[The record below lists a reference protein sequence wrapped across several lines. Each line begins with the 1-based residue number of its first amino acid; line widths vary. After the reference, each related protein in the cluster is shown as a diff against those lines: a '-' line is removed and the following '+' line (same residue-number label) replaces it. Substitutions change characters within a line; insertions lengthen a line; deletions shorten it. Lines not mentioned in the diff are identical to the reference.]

1 MAFDVKI
8 GNRTYEL
15 ARARDVLRAPWDV
28 EGARRQL
35 ERIEGWTEATARA
48 VLESVDRMPL
58 LRRADDDL
66 TELVARL
73 WVEGVLAVVVT
84 RAPARP
90 VDAPTVRD
98 LVEPHHLG
106 DLGQPTDPAAPP
118 RERPAALTWVSF
130 EIVDERGQPA
140 DGEFRCQLDAKL
152 DAGGLEQR
160 AHRYDELPVGTSSQL
175 YAERLRWPSSTVDE
189 PGITV
194 ADDAPPESPPAG
206 DDRPVTTFE
215 VLDSDGEALPGVA
228 QWLDGS
234 GARQEAKLGRVTE
247 IVGTEPVTLEVAI
260 GGRR

>member
-15 ARARDVLRAPWDV
+15 ARARDVLRTPWDV

-48 VLESVDRMPL
+48 VLESIDRMPL
-58 LRRADDDL
+58 VRRADDDL

-73 WVEGVLAVVVT
+73 WVDGVLAVVVT
-84 RAPARP
+84 RPPART
-90 VDAPTVRD
+90 VDAPVVRD

-106 DLGQPTDPAAPP
+106 GLGPRSDPTP
-118 RERPAALTWVSF
+118 REKPSALTWVSF
-130 EIVDERGQPA
+130 EIVDERGDPA

-152 DAGGLEQR
+152 DAGGLQQKT
-160 AHRYDELPVGTSSQL
+160 HRYDDLAVGTSSQL
-175 YAERLRWPSSTVDE
+175 YAEGLRWPSSTVDD
-189 PGITV
+189 PDITV
-194 ADDAPPESPPAG
+194 VDNGPPEPTLPA
-206 DDRPVTTFE
+206 DESPVTTFE

-228 QWLDGS
+228 QWLDAS
-234 GARQEAKLGRVTE
+234 GARQKAKLGRVGE
-247 IVGTEPVTLEVAI
+247 IVGAEPVTLEVAI